1 MGKEILKM
9 EHITKIYPN
18 GVMANRDVSFSV
30 REGEIHALMGENGAG
45 KSTLMKILFGDEDAT
60 EGDII
65 FEGNKIQPK
74 SAADTIRLGIGM
86 VHQHFML
93 VDSLRVYENVI
104 LGMEPK
110 NGIMIDKEKAI
121 RAVEE
126 TAKKYNLKIDPM
138 AVVGELSVSQKQKV
152 EILKVLLRGAKL
164 LILDEPT
171 AVLTPQETDEL
182 FEQLLLLKKND
193 HTIIFISHKIR
204 EVMQICDNITVLRN
218 GRTVGSI
225 PVANAT
231 EEDISRFMV
240 GRDVILKMNKKPAE
254 FGDTLLKVT
263 DLTYENKE
271 GRKLLDHVSFS
282 LKKGQI
288 LGIAGVEGN
297 GQNEL
302 AEAIFGF
309 YSGVKGSI
317 LFDGKE
323 ILGKSIRIEGG
334 NYILCDGSPCCENCC
349 KSTQPVNYM
358 QKKGENVMR
367 IAVTYENGEV
377 FQHFGR
383 TENFKIYEV
392 ENNKIVNSQVMGSN
406 GIGHGAL
413 AGLLSGNQ
421 IDVLICGG
429 IGGGAQV
436 ALANAGITLC
446 SGASGDTD
454 KAVEAYLRGEL
465 TSAGAT
471 CSHHSHEEGHACGNH
486 GCGHH

>member
-204 EVMQICDNITVLRN
+204 EVMQICDNITVLRA

-323 ILGKSIRIEGG
+323 ILGKSIRAIRDDGISYIPEDRIKTGAAG
-334 NYILCDGSPCCENCC
+334 NISL
-349 KSTQPVNYM
+349 
-358 QKKGENVMR
+358 
-367 IAVTYENGEV
+367 
-377 FQHFGR
+377 
-383 TENFKIYEV
+383 
-392 ENNKIVNSQVMGSN
+392 
-406 GIGHGAL
+406 
-413 AGLLSGNQ
+413 
-421 IDVLICGG
+421 
-429 IGGGAQV
+429 
-436 ALANAGITLC
+436 
-446 SGASGDTD
+446 
-454 KAVEAYLRGEL
+454 
-465 TSAGAT
+465 
-471 CSHHSHEEGHACGNH
+471 
-486 GCGHH
+486 